1 MNLHIGG
8 FGASTVASLSR
19 LNNDDPPTSTP
30 SFSVFM
36 SSYIVSIVLNLI
48 ETTLKKSDV
57 LHLKLGLLESLQ
69 LLMDVFGLLMGTIFK
84 SHELS
89 LGTFMCRLNISRACL
104 TTSIHVTLSSPAVTS
119 MDKFIIICF
128 DGRKWMKC

>member
-1 MNLHIGG
+1 MTLNIGG

-30 SFSVFM
+30 SLSVFM
-36 SSYIVSIVLNLI
+36 SSYKVSIVLNLI
-48 ETTLKKSDV
+48 ETTRKGSDG
-57 LHLKLGLLESLQ
+57 LHLKLSLLESLQ

-104 TTSIHVTLSSPAVTS
+104 TTSIHVTLSSPSVTS
-119 MDKFIIICF
+119 MAKFIIICF
-128 DGRKWMKC
+128 DGQKWMKC